1 MCSPNA
7 RSDHEETTITILST
21 ELHKK
26 RKKPKAGEATRK
38 ESESSKARSDTP
50 DPYTRPPKT
59 TPVRLLQLFQ
69 KSLFVKSEKKVA
81 LTRTSTANHKRSAMI
96 AVSWDHDNTH
106 VVSFPDRQPSC
117 NTFLLHARACSTKT
131 QNTPFKKEHINIRE
145 KQKDKL
151 YQLQTRN
158 RRK

>member
-1 MCSPNA
+1 MPVV
-7 RSDHEETTITILST
+7 TTRKPPAPFFPQSCT
-21 ELHKK
+21 KK

-96 AVSWDHDNTH
+96 AVSWDHDDTH